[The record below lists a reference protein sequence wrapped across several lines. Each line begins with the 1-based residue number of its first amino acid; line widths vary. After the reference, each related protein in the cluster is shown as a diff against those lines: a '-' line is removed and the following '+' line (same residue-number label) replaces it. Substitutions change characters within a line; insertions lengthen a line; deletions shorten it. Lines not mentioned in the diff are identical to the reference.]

1 MSNFQIVDG
10 LRQGTKLLLHLNKL
24 YVFEKRVNGK
34 TYYRCRRHRDK
45 DQTCKASGIIRR
57 DGQFYPS
64 PFQDHVC
71 QENNSTT
78 AEVLKVRTKLRQK
91 SLSAPGDISAIYQRF
106 LKHAPSKLKDAPNLQ
121 FDLVKQS
128 MKRQRMKLY
137 PGGITEPDKVKEYLN
152 SKQSPVSDFYLKTVS
167 IIKNGRLE
175 YGVILRSSK
184 VLEKVTIDDKSFL
197 LDATFKIVP
206 PGFAQAF
213 TMGAQVS
220 GEMLLFCVLM
230 TSKHEELYV
239 ETLQAI
245 KDAYPTIQPKMF
257 STDFEFGISNAA
269 KAVFSESD
277 LLGCQ
282 FHFTD
287 ALNRKARDPCKL
299 KHLNWY
305 CWL

>member
-1 MSNFQIVDG
+1 MANFKIVDG

-24 YVFEKRVNGK
+24 YVYEKSSNGK
-34 TYYRCRRHRDK
+34 KYYRCRRHRD
-45 DQTCKASGIIRR
+45 TILSCKASGIIRP

-71 QENNSTT
+71 QDNDSTT
-78 AEVLKVRTKLRQK
+78 AEILKVRTKLRQK
-91 SLSAPGDISAIYQRF
+91 SLSAPGDVSVIYQRY
-106 LKHAPSKLKDAPNLQ
+106 LKHAPSTLKDAPNLQ
-121 FDLVKQS
+121 FDLVRQS
-128 MKRQRMKLY
+128 MKRQRRKLY
-137 PGGITEPDKVKEYLN
+137 PGGITEPDKVQEYLD

-167 IIKNGRLE
+167 IVKNGKLE

-184 VLEKVTIDDKSFL
+184 VLDKVTVDDKSFL

-213 TMGAQVS
+213 TMGAQVT
-220 GEMLLFCVLM
+220 GEMTLLFCVLM

-245 KDAYPTIQPKMF
+245 KDAYPTLQPKMF
-257 STDFEFGISNAA
+257 STDYEFGISNAA

-282 FHFTD
+282 YHFTD
-287 ALNRKARDPCKL
+287 ALNRKARDPGK
-299 KHLNWY
+299 
-305 CWL
+305 